1 MRWFHISPDLL
12 RSGLSCAVSAVPKG
26 NGFRMTRRKA
36 AAEGGRATQVGVLRL
51 GRRLRSGLAQDDKS
65 KIKVKIKV
73 KINRKVL
80 RPAARGSG

>member
-1 MRWFHISPDLL
+1 MLGENALVRF
-12 RSGLSCAVSAVPKG
+12 CAAV
-26 NGFRMTRRKA
+26 
-36 AAEGGRATQVGVLRL
+36 EVGVLRL